1 MNLTVACADVG
12 SVKEGNF
19 GWALRD
25 LPGPLQETPE
35 EASIREFTD
44 AVVRR
49 LKDGRSVA
57 LGFECPLFIPVRS
70 KPERLTSARKG
81 EGNRPWSA
89 AGGSGSLVTGLA
101 ETAWMLSEIR
111 TSLPNKPLVT
121 FEWDEFEKTE
131 GALLLWE
138 AFITRGDKV
147 GSHHGDAG
155 AAVESFSRGVLGAEA
170 SGSTASSSKAFS
182 PVNLDCIDERSV
194 MSLIGMSLLHAGW
207 TVDTDVLSSSCLVI
221 PA

>member
-12 SVKEGNF
+12 SVKDGNF

-35 EASIREFTD
+35 EASIRELTD
-44 AVVRR
+44 AVAGR
-49 LKDGRSVA
+49 LREGRSVA
-57 LGFECPLFIPVRS
+57 LGFECPLFIPARS
-70 KPERLTSARKG
+70 EPEGLTSARDG

-89 AGGSGSLVTGLA
+89 GAGSVSLVTGLA
-101 ETAWMLSEIR
+101 ETVWVLSKLR
-111 TSLPNKPLVT
+111 TSLLDEPLVT
-121 FEWDEFEKTE
+121 FEWSEFETAE

-138 AFITRGDKV
+138 AFITRDDKA

-155 AAVESFSRGVLGAEA
+155 AAVESFCQGVPGAEVSGSKA
-170 SGSTASSSKAFS
+170 SGSRGSS
-182 PVNLDCIDERSV
+182 PVDLNCIDEPSV
-194 MSLIGMSLLHAGW
+194 MSLVGMSLLRAGW
-207 TVDTDVLSSSCLVI
+207 NVDTDVLSSPCLVI